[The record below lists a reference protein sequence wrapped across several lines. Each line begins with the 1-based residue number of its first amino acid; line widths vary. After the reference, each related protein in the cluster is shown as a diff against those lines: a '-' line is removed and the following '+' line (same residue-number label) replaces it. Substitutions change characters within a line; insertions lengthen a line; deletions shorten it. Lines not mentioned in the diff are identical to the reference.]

1 MKDDLF
7 CFCVG
12 RNIGESVVDSISLPS
27 TRLKIVGVLVRGFTQ
42 HQFRA
47 LQGQPVVSDFAHD
60 PIPRTGLW
68 PYSPPG
74 AQRCMQWRISDLLK
88 GQQDS
93 RLRGRGRSGPA
104 YCLIPSWRFCVS
116 GLPYLPTSSSK
127 SLWPPFTNC
136 FRPRKTAARKWSPDL
151 DFLPKL
157 LWGIGRDVDLS
168 SQPRLR
174 LAERRRQVSK
184 TCSANHLTSTSL
196 IACSRARNAAV
207 SN

>member
-1 MKDDLF
+1 MIFTRMVARGRTYLCVIKGSTAHRQSFLLLKRRVIIRNPILYLFVKLGCLNEDLL
-7 CFCVG
+7 CFRLG
-12 RNIGESVVDSISLPS
+12 RNVGESVVDSISLPS

-47 LQGQPVVSDFAHD
+47 LQGHPVVSDLAHD
-60 PIPRTGLW
+60 PIPRTGYGHIRSLE
-68 PYSPPG
+68 
-74 AQRCMQWRISDLLK
+74 RCRQWRISDLLK

-136 FRPRKTAARKWSPDL
+136 LRPRKTVARKWSPDL
-151 DFLPKL
+151 IFS
-157 LWGIGRDVDLS
+157 RNS
-168 SQPRLR
+168 SG
-174 LAERRRQVSK
+174 E
-184 TCSANHLTSTSL
+184 
-196 IACSRARNAAV
+196 
-207 SN
+207 

>member
-1 MKDDLF
+1 MVL
-7 CFCVG
+7 CIEG
-12 RNIGESVVDSISLPS
+12 GESHEIDTDRSARGVVARWCERSGE
-27 TRLKIVGVLVRGFTQ
+27 R
-42 HQFRA
+42 
-47 LQGQPVVSDFAHD
+47 LQGTLCQALADQQGIYLSVDTSQNSRRTCARLYPTPVSCS
-60 PIPRTGLW
+60 PRTPGGVRPCSRSDTPHRLW

-74 AQRCMQWRISDLLK
+74 AQRCMQSRISDLLK

-151 DFLPKL
+151 VFS
-157 LWGIGRDVDLS
+157 RNS
-168 SQPRLR
+168 SG
-174 LAERRRQVSK
+174 E
-184 TCSANHLTSTSL
+184 
-196 IACSRARNAAV
+196 
-207 SN
+207 